1 MNPLVSVIIPTYN
14 VEKYIEKAIQSVLD
28 QTYPNIEIIVV
39 DDGSTDHTVDVV
51 RSFHDERIKLFINE
65 RNMGPSY
72 SRNRGIKEAKGEWIA
87 FLDGDDWWD
96 KERLEK
102 LLNVAETYQADVV
115 CDDLYLIVDGETK
128 PWTTQ
133 FAYKG
138 LDIEKPCQFYAEKLI
153 KHDLGVHPVIRK
165 AFLVDNQ
172 LSFDERLRY
181 GEDIHLYL
189 ECFMAGA
196 RWILVPQAFYY
207 YRARKGSLITDKINL
222 LKQTLET
229 TKHLMKNDK
238 YINNKPVYDALLGRK
253 IKIEQSLLYYN
264 IIQPIKEGD
273 FFLGLSRLLRKPS
286 VFLLIIRRLPSV
298 FRYRVIRH
306 FKSCLTMRRCN

>member
-115 CDDLYLIVDGETK
+115 CDDLYLIVDGE
-128 PWTTQ
+128 
-133 FAYKG
+133 
-138 LDIEKPCQFYAEKLI
+138 
-153 KHDLGVHPVIRK
+153 
-165 AFLVDNQ
+165 N
-172 LSFDERLRY
+172 
-181 GEDIHLYL
+181 
-189 ECFMAGA
+189 
-196 RWILVPQAFYY
+196 
-207 YRARKGSLITDKINL
+207 
-222 LKQTLET
+222 ET
-229 TKHLMKNDK
+229 MDYT
-238 YINNKPVYDALLGRK
+238 ICV
-253 IKIEQSLLYYN
+253 
-264 IIQPIKEGD
+264 
-273 FFLGLSRLLRKPS
+273 
-286 VFLLIIRRLPSV
+286 
-298 FRYRVIRH
+298 
-306 FKSCLTMRRCN
+306 